1 MKWMRRISL
10 NIISLILFSLSIVS
24 CAPRHFGPE
33 MTRDGVFFSFYAPAA
48 KSVTI
53 AGSFN
58 AWDIRKDSLAGPD
71 NNGVWTIVLS
81 LSPGRYEYLFIVDG
95 KDWQPD
101 PSVPAVDD
109 GFGGKNSVLLVPEE
123 HSGL

>member
-1 MKWMRRISL
+1 MKSVRRISL
-10 NIISLILFSLSIVS
+10 NILPLILLCSSLIS
-24 CAPRHFGPE
+24 CAPRHLRPE
-33 MTRDGVFFSFYAPAA
+33 ITSDGVLFSFYAPAA

-58 AWDIRKDSLAGPD
+58 AWHLQKDRLTGPD
-71 NNGVWTIVLS
+71 SHGDWTIVLP
-81 LSPGRYEYLFIVDG
+81 LPQGRYEYLLFING

-109 GFGGKNSVLLVPEE
+109 GFGGKNSVLFVSEGP
-123 HSGL
+123 SGL